1 MNIYKYLWFFG
12 TKPKDSEATF
22 MPSGKTVEVSRD
34 KTLLTAALD
43 AGLDFPHNCK
53 LVRAVSVSVSWLKV
67 K

>member
-1 MNIYKYLWFFG
+1 VKQHL
-12 TKPKDSEATF
+12 
-22 MPSGKTVEVSRD
+22 PSGKTVEVSRD

-53 LVRAVSVSVSWLKV
+53 FGSAVNVSVSWLKV

>member
-12 TKPKDSEATF
+12 TKPTDSVATIAS
-22 MPSGKTVEVSRD
+22 SGKQFDVPRN

-53 LVRAVSVSVSWLKV
+53 FGSYCI
-67 K
+67 

>member
-22 MPSGKTVEVSRD
+22 LPSGKTVEVSRE

-53 LVRAVSVSVSWLKV
+53 FG
-67 K
+67 